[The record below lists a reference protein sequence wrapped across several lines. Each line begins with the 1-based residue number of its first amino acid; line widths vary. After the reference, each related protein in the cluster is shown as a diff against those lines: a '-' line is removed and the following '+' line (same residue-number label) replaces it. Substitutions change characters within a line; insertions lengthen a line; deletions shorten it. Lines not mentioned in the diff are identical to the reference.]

1 MGAENEPLKDFGRQN
16 FGDGKLEFLTFS
28 SSMSLAQ
35 ERFFKGRAD
44 RVGQG
49 SGPFLLKFRNVEKN
63 QQPVITYFQIDG
75 EFYQVISPKSVKI
88 NLSKALPRGK
98 IKVLLD
104 ISSVQSKN

>member
-1 MGAENEPLKDFGRQN
+1 LKDFGTQK

-35 ERFFKGRAD
+35 ERFFKGRAQ

-49 SGPFLLKFRNVEKN
+49 SGPFLLKFRNVEKDKA
-63 QQPVITYFQIDG
+63 PVITYFQIDG
-75 EFYQVISPKSVKI
+75 EFYQVVAPKNIKI

-104 ISSVQSKN
+104 SCSVTKT